1 MPVILLECCEH
12 CSISQISH
20 LSRIIGLVSGGGEI
34 EKFEIKWK
42 KKKKLYFLRI
52 KGGEIKFHRFWER
65 RGIVKNVDCGMK
77 MSWKKKIVKVNFHF
91 WWIKIYFSSI
101 RARVINTNI
110 TLTHRIY
117 NFRNSIDPSN
127 AICPPL
133 KLRGKL
139 IGEDLGGKTD
149 NDFFRI
155 LVINGFYAFGHGLV
169 VDVTVR
175 ELKFIKVLKMHI

>member
-1 MPVILLECCEH
+1 M
-12 CSISQISH
+12 
-20 LSRIIGLVSGGGEI
+20 
-34 EKFEIKWK
+34 K
-42 KKKKLYFLRI
+42 KKIYYFLLRI
-52 KGGEIKFHRFWER
+52 KRGEIKFRRFLGGEGAVVKR
-65 RGIVKNVDCGMK
+65 RLRNENVGRGSLK
-77 MSWKKKIVKVNFHF
+77 LI
-91 WWIKIYFSSI
+91 SI
-101 RARVINTNI
+101 FGRLKFILLDSRVINTNI
-110 TLTHRIY
+110 TLTRRIY

-127 AICPPL
+127 AICRPL

-175 ELKFIKVLKMHI
+175 ELKFIKLLKMHIYTRCG

>member
-1 MPVILLECCEH
+1 MKRRLRNENVGRGSLKLISIFGRLKFILLD
-12 CSISQISH
+12 S
-20 LSRIIGLVSGGGEI
+20 
-34 EKFEIKWK
+34 
-42 KKKKLYFLRI
+42 
-52 KGGEIKFHRFWER
+52 
-65 RGIVKNVDCGMK
+65 
-77 MSWKKKIVKVNFHF
+77 
-91 WWIKIYFSSI
+91 
-101 RARVINTNI
+101 RVINTNI
-110 TLTHRIY
+110 TLTRRIY

-127 AICPPL
+127 AICRPL

-175 ELKFIKVLKMHI
+175 ELKFIKLLKMHIYT